1 MQTDLS
7 FNSGA
12 IRPIECV
19 REAWASIKND
29 YWILFAVSIVGG
41 MIAGVTFY
49 VLLGAMVCG
58 IMICYLKKIDGGEVK
73 FEDLWLGM
81 KYLGPSI
88 PLVILFVIPIVV
100 YFAAMFFTIYSP
112 LIMLA
117 VIGENVDP
125 SFIAGTLAVAL
136 VIDLV
141 VAVVMTSL
149 HSLIIF
155 AFPLMI
161 DRGLNAMDAIKLSA
175 RAALKNI
182 GGIGGLIVV
191 QFGLIVL
198 GELMLCVGIYLMIPI
213 LTATTMVAY
222 RKVFP
227 LHLRHE
233 NGEF

>member
-1 MQTDLS
+1 MPADLS

-19 REAWASIKND
+19 REAWAAIKSD
-29 YWILFAVSIVGG
+29 YWMLFAVSIVGG

-58 IMICYLKKIDGGEVK
+58 IMTVYLKKIDGGEVK
-73 FEDLWLGM
+73 FDDLWAGM
-81 KYLGPSI
+81 KYLVPSLPI
-88 PLVILFVIPIVV
+88 TLLFVIPIVV
-100 YFAAMFFTIYSP
+100 YIVAMFFTMYAP
-112 LIMLA
+112 LIALA
-117 VIGENVDP
+117 VMPEGEVDTSVLIGTMVATIAVD
-125 SFIAGTLAVAL
+125 V
-136 VIDLV
+136 VI
-141 VAVVMTSL
+141 AVVMTCL

-155 AFPLMI
+155 AFPLMV
-161 DRGLNAMDAIKLSA
+161 DRGLNAIDAIKLSA
-175 RAALKNI
+175 RSALKNA

-227 LHLRHE
+227 RHLSVQ
-233 NGEF
+233 NG